1 MSEEQE
7 YENLIGEKVE
17 AGDASFDELFGA
29 DITTTVSQN
38 WKDHWKGMPDFVQEA
53 EVKKSVTVNFRS
65 EEDYQK
71 FQDVIGVK
79 IGPRSKS
86 CWYPAVD
93 EDQNFLYRWVDEDV
107 SD

>member
-7 YENLIGEKVE
+7 YENLIGEKIE

-53 EVKKSVTVNFRS
+53 ETKKSVTVNFRS

-71 FQDVIGVK
+71 FQEVIGVK

-93 EDQNFLYRWVDEDV
+93 EDQNFLYRWVDDE
-107 SD
+107 S